1 MITAWHDDIT
11 GRVSQQC
18 CMCCSHFSLLCTTLT
33 SWVKQKILTHTKVN
47 TAWYSIVPW
56 YSRFE
61 LIWTSVSSM
70 YFDTWIHWTTFI
82 LTWIVNSHCC
92 VMEMISNGD
101 MEIYL
106 YTLLLWWLDSWETQQ
121 SMKSIVEAAVLSA
134 ANFWQLSWG
143 GQDLRLLDWGQNNVN
158 TLLSTWPADHRRR
171 HSTPELMCS
180 LIRSILSVLCSK
192 SLKQFVNDCWR
203 VDHDVA

>member
-1 MITAWHDDIT
+1 MLH
-11 GRVSQQC
+11 VLQ
-18 CMCCSHFSLLCTTLT
+18 SLLSSLHHTDQL
-33 SWVKQKILTHTKVN
+33 SQAEDPDTHKGQYTF
-47 TAWYSIVPW
+47 WYSIVPW

-82 LTWIVNSHCC
+82 LTWIVNSNCC

-180 LIRSILSVLCSK
+180 LIRSMLSVLCSK
-192 SLKQFVNDCWR
+192 SFKQFVNDCWR